1 MSMSLLLGWGGL
13 IPGKKITL
21 ETLCTKKVG
30 GAYVRGGAYLHDTTV
45 LPCSP
50 SIVEG
55 QSSTLCRALWNK
67 CEHTVLER

>member
-1 MSMSLLLGWGGL
+1 MSMSLLVGWGGL
-13 IPGKKITL
+13 MRGKKITS

-30 GAYVRGGAYLHDTTV
+30 GAYARGGAYLRDTTV

-55 QSSTLCRALWNK
+55 QSSTLSSQHHYCI
-67 CEHTVLER
+67 TMFT